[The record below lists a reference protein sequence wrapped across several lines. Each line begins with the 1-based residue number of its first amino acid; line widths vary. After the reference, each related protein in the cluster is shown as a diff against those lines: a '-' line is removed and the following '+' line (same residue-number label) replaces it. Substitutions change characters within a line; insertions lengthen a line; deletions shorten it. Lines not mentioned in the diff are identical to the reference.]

1 MNTDLNSCAVF
12 MFYAF
17 KIGVLFDSERAA
29 SRHQTGWII
38 DKDESVSEEGVKL
51 TQRPNKGAERTTRE
65 SLRNRN
71 KKSKTTRGRYKPI
84 RDNRRTEEQHQR
96 ENKRI
101 KEIKTKK

>member
-1 MNTDLNSCAVF
+1 M
-12 MFYAF
+12 
-17 KIGVLFDSERAA
+17 
-29 SRHQTGWII
+29 
-38 DKDESVSEEGVKL
+38 
-51 TQRPNKGAERTTRE
+51 TQRPNKGAVRTTRE